1 VGALTLVTINNMV
14 DLTRAA
20 IIKLNAILL
29 ISILSLLHA
38 VPDETSIQRSELIDN
53 PQRKSAFTYQVHS
66 ALKYYRLPYSDE
78 NTSFRKAES
87 NNTVFRISLESRRNN
102 FEEVVILGFSCV
114 GKVMQRE
121 MHKEQKSDYVA
132 LLPSIVTVHC
142 SIPVG
147 RDGSQLTAS
156 TSSVVLRNFIDGT
169 ITASEFW
176 NEVMNSLEYVSEAN
190 YINKSPS
197 IFITDVEYENLIA
210 ARIALENQNN
220 PRSGNLISMASKAK
234 YVWGLQ
240 AKVESMLME
249 HMKSKHMDLMIGV
262 MGKTPNDEEML
273 RLGRLVFLHV
283 QKPQDELIETHTGDS
298 LRYVWGGGSYPKA
311 IDQYYDDY
319 YERTNLPRPRRKID

>member
-1 VGALTLVTINNMV
+1 MSVN
-14 DLTRAA
+14 R
-20 IIKLNAILL
+20 ILL
-29 ISILSLLHA
+29 ITILFTSQA
-38 VPDETSIQRSELIDN
+38 FPDETSVQRSDLIDN

-66 ALKYYRLPYSDE
+66 ALKYYRLPYTDD
-78 NTSFRKAES
+78 NTSFLKAKS
-87 NNTVFRISLESRRNN
+87 NNTVFKISLTSRRNN

-121 MHKEQKSDYVA
+121 MYKEKKTDYVA
-132 LLPSIVTVHC
+132 LIPSIITVHC

-156 TSSVVLRNFIDGT
+156 TSSVVLRNFVEGT

-176 NEVMNSLEYVSEAN
+176 DEITNSVEYVSETQ
-190 YINKSPS
+190 YLNKSPS
-197 IFITDVEYENLIA
+197 IFVTDVEYENLIA
-210 ARIALENQNN
+210 ARIALENKNN
-220 PRSGNLISMASKAK
+220 PRTANLISMASKAK

-240 AKVESMLME
+240 AKVESLLMD
-249 HMKSKHMDLMIGV
+249 HMKTKHMDLMVAV

-283 QKPQDELIETHTGDS
+283 QKPQDDLIETHTGDS

-311 IDQYYDDY
+311 MDLYYDEY
-319 YERTNLPRPRRKID
+319 YERTNLPRPRRQID

>member
-1 VGALTLVTINNMV
+1 MKN
-14 DLTRAA
+14 
-20 IIKLNAILL
+20 IIELKRKSSMSVNRILL
-29 ISILSLLHA
+29 ITILFTSQA
-38 VPDETSIQRSELIDN
+38 FPDETSVQRSDLIDN

-66 ALKYYRLPYSDE
+66 ALKYYRLPYKDD
-78 NTSFRKAES
+78 NTSFLKAKS
-87 NNTVFRISLESRRNN
+87 NNTVFKISLTSRRNN

-121 MHKEQKSDYVA
+121 MHKEKKTDYVA
-132 LLPSIVTVHC
+132 LIPSIVTVHC
-142 SIPVG
+142 NIPVG

-156 TSSVVLRNFIDGT
+156 TSSVVLRNFVEGT

-176 NEVMNSLEYVSEAN
+176 DEITNSVEYISETQ
-190 YINKSPS
+190 YINKSPA
-197 IFITDVEYENLIA
+197 IFVTDVEYENLIA
-210 ARIALENQNN
+210 ARIALENKNN
-220 PRSGNLISMASKAK
+220 PRTANLISMASKAK

-240 AKVESMLME
+240 AKVESLLMD
-249 HMKSKHMDLMIGV
+249 HMKTKHMDLMVAV

-311 IDQYYDDY
+311 MDLYYDEY

>member
-1 VGALTLVTINNMV
+1 MKNMFELKRV
-14 DLTRAA
+14 STRSV
-20 IIKLNAILL
+20 NRILL
-29 ISILSLLHA
+29 ITILSTLQA
-38 VPDETSIQRSELIDN
+38 VPDETSVQRSDLIDN

-78 NTSFRKAES
+78 NTSFRKAKS
-87 NNTVFRISLESRRNN
+87 NNTVFKISLTSRRNN

-121 MHKEQKSDYVA
+121 MHKEKKSDYVA
-132 LLPSIVTVHC
+132 LIPSIVTVHC
-142 SIPVG
+142 VIPVG

-156 TSSVVLRNFIDGT
+156 TSSVVLRNFVEGT

-176 NEVMNSLEYVSEAN
+176 DEITNSVEYVSETQ
-190 YINKSPS
+190 YINKSPA
-197 IFITDVEYENLIA
+197 IFVTDIEYENLIA
-210 ARIALENQNN
+210 ARIALENKNN
-220 PRSGNLISMASKAK
+220 PRTANLISMASKAK

-240 AKVESMLME
+240 AKVESMLMD
-249 HMKSKHMDLMIGV
+249 HMKTKHMDLMVAV

-298 LRYVWGGGSYPKA
+298 LRYVWGGESYPKA
-311 IDQYYDDY
+311 MDKYYDEY

>member
-1 VGALTLVTINNMV
+1 MKN
-14 DLTRAA
+14 
-20 IIKLNAILL
+20 IIELKRKSSMSVNRILL
-29 ISILSLLHA
+29 ITILFTSQA
-38 VPDETSIQRSELIDN
+38 VPDETSVQRSDLIDN

-66 ALKYYRLPYSDE
+66 ALKYYRLPYTDD
-78 NTSFRKAES
+78 NTSFLKAKS
-87 NNTVFRISLESRRNN
+87 NNTVFKISLTSRRNN

-121 MHKEQKSDYVA
+121 MYKEKKTDYVA
-132 LLPSIVTVHC
+132 LIPSIITVHC

-156 TSSVVLRNFIDGT
+156 TSSVVLRNFVEGT

-176 NEVMNSLEYVSEAN
+176 DEITNSVEYVSETQ
-190 YINKSPS
+190 YLNKSPS
-197 IFITDVEYENLIA
+197 IFVTDVEYENLIA
-210 ARIALENQNN
+210 ARIALENKNN
-220 PRSGNLISMASKAK
+220 PRTANLISMASKAK

-240 AKVESMLME
+240 AKVESLLMD
-249 HMKSKHMDLMIGV
+249 HMKTKHMDLMVAV

-298 LRYVWGGGSYPKA
+298 LRYVWGGASYPKA
-311 IDQYYDDY
+311 MDHYLSLIH
-319 YERTNLPRPRRKID
+319 I